1 MAKFVFLDFFF
12 GIRYKKFQL
21 MKDDSMHVYQL
32 MLQAFLGINSLAK
45 RVFISLFLVQTECV
59 RCPWALQREH
69 YDHY

>member
-1 MAKFVFLDFFF
+1 
-12 GIRYKKFQL
+12 